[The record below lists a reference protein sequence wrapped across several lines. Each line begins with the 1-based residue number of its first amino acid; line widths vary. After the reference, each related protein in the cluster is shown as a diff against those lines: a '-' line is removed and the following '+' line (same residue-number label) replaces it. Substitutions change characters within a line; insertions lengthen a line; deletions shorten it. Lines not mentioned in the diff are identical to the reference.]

1 MQSVALRFAFR
12 ELRHGA
18 RALRGFGIFLGCLA
32 LGVAAIAGVQSTATS
47 IVTGLRADGREI
59 LGGDLALRAV
69 YQDLAPADR
78 IRLERAAEAV
88 THFAEMRTMARRPGA
103 AEAGVLVELKAVDG
117 RYPLFGRV
125 EAQGGDGEPVSLAA
139 ALGRGAGGR
148 GTEGRGA
155 GGRGAEGRGAEGR
168 GAEGRD
174 TEGQGAEGRDTEGQG
189 AEGRDTEGRGAEV
202 RDIKGRDTEG
212 RGAEGQDTEG
222 RGAGEWGALV
232 DRALAERLALEEG
245 DSLAIG
251 GITLEVR
258 GTIEREPD
266 RAGSGG
272 PFGFWPRVLVSLD
285 ALAASDLVREGSL
298 VYHQYALRLAG
309 DASLD
314 AVRAMLG
321 ERFADTGWQ
330 MRTYEDAAP
339 GIQRMVERLGS
350 FLSLVGLT
358 ALLVGG
364 VGVGNAVR
372 AWLDTRLG
380 VIAILKCIGA
390 PRAVVFSTY
399 LSQLTVIAGLGVL
412 AGLAIGALA
421 PVAAGGLLATLLPT
435 PVALGIYPGVLVI
448 ATLFGL
454 LTSVTFTLW
463 PLSRAHE
470 TPAVALFRGTGLG
483 VRPGRR
489 GHLAA
494 ALAGGAAL
502 AVLAVASAPD
512 RWFAMWFIGGAA
524 LILLVFRAA
533 GWAVVRAAR
542 SVHRAGRPASEMLR
556 KRDPAVPAASD
567 VSGTAREGG
576 PATSA
581 RAMPRAGR
589 PASEMLRKRDPAVPA
604 ASDVSGTAR
613 EGVPATSAP
622 GGSETLREHGPATS
636 APVASGVPAGP
647 RPPPRTWL
655 GPRLR
660 MAISNLYRPGNAT
673 ADVVLSLGLGLTVLV
688 AVAQVEG
695 NLRRDIVE
703 SLPED
708 APAFFFIGVEADRLG
723 PLAGTMAG
731 IEGAGRFRSV
741 PFLRGRIVRV
751 KGLDPEEA
759 MVRDEHA
766 WLIQGDRGLSYATV
780 APDNPVV
787 AGDWWPEDYDGPP
800 LLSVDMDVIEA
811 FDLALGDTITL
822 NVLGREVAAEVRH
835 VREVEWQGMQ
845 LNFALLLSP
854 EPLRRAPHGYVATVG
869 ATPEAEARIERV
881 LAREFPQ
888 VTVVRVRE
896 ALGRVAELMG
906 SIAAAARTVGGVTLL
921 AGALVLAGTVA
932 AGHRRR
938 TYESVVL
945 KVLGVRRRDVV
956 LIHAAEFALLGLVT
970 GAIAAVA
977 GAVTAWAVT
986 TRVLDQD
993 WVLLPGAVAGTVGLC
1008 VLMTLGLGLFGTW
1021 RALGESASPYLRNE

>member
-139 ALGRGAGGR
+139 ALGRG
-148 GTEGRGA
+148 
-155 GGRGAEGRGAEGR
+155 
-168 GAEGRD
+168 
-174 TEGQGAEGRDTEGQG
+174 TEGQG
-189 AEGRDTEGRGAEV
+189 AEGRDTEGRDGE
-202 RDIKGRDTEG
+202 GRDTEG
-212 RGAEGQDTEG
+212 RGAEGRDTKDRGAEGRSAEGQDTEG

-512 RWFAMWFIGGAA
+512 RWFATWFIGGAA

-542 SVHRAGRPASEMLR
+542 SVHRAG
-556 KRDPAVPAASD
+556 
-567 VSGTAREGG
+567 
-576 PATSA
+576 
-581 RAMPRAGR
+581 PRA
-589 PASEMLRKRDPAVPA
+589 
-604 ASDVSGTAR
+604 
-613 EGVPATSAP
+613 
-622 GGSETLREHGPATS
+622 
-636 APVASGVPAGP
+636 
-647 RPPPRTWL
+647 WL

-723 PLAGTMAG
+723 PLVGTMAG
-731 IEGAGRFRSV
+731 IDGAGRFRSV

-854 EPLRRAPHGYVATVG
+854 EPLRHAPHGYVATVG
-869 ATPEAEARIERV
+869 ATPEAEARIERI